1 MDGVE
6 RTGKMSA
13 PNGEDQDPMKDE
25 AQRDRDDRRE
35 VTQTNIELMRTLRN
49 IAQEAHAERRRY
61 LAITVT
67 VIVSVFAIRQ
77 FLPPAWMLWL
87 P

>member
-1 MDGVE
+1 
-6 RTGKMSA
+6 MSA
-13 PNGEDQDPMKDE
+13 PSGEGQDPVKDE
-25 AQRDRDDRRE
+25 AQQDREDRRE